1 MGFDGYFKI
10 PGNNKFRKK
19 FYIFGKID
27 IGFLLTRKCIESGI
41 ETECLPGATALIPA
55 LVNSG
60 FPCDRFCFEGF
71 LPQKKGRNKKL
82 NALKEE
88 NKTLILYESPHRIMK
103 TVEQMM
109 EVFGKER
116 KICIAREISK
126 IHEEYKRGSIEE
138 ICEYCQTNPLKG
150 EIVILIEP
158 LMKNKTSDKKI
169 KDV

>member
-1 MGFDGYFKI
+1 
-10 PGNNKFRKK
+10 
-19 FYIFGKID
+19 
-27 IGFLLTRKCIESGI
+27 
-41 ETECLPGATALIPA
+41 
-55 LVNSG
+55 
-60 FPCDRFCFEGF
+60 
-71 LPQKKGRNKKL
+71 
-82 NALKEE
+82 
-88 NKTLILYESPHRIMK
+88 MK